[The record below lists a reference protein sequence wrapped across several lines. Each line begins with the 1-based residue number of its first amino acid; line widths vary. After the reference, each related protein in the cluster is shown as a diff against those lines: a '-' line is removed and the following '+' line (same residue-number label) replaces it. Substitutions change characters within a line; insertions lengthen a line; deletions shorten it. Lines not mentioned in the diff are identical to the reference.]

1 VGPNRIDIVAFGGDY
16 NLYHWSTAQSGFDEL
31 VGGVT
36 GVGTPTIVSAASN
49 NLDIVFRNLNAAV
62 THVSWNGSSWGSESL
77 GGLIRGLP
85 SAAVTSGPTR
95 RVYALGTDQLLYEN
109 AKPNGGFWS
118 SWQSVSNAAG
128 AGTTKLAGSP
138 HAITQTSGVVMVQ
151 ARIYSNNTLG
161 PLHATKLMGLHD
173 GGQHDAERIPHS
185 ITTGGAWAAT
195 LSSHGELWNGSSWSD
210 KAGIVE

>member
-95 RVYALGTDQLLYEN
+95 RVYALELISCCT
-109 AKPNGGFWS
+109 KTPNRTA
-118 SWQSVSNAAG
+118 VSGHRGNPYRTPRCRYDEACR
-128 AGTTKLAGSP
+128 LA

-161 PLHATKLMGLHD
+161 LFTRPSSWGFTTAGSTTLSG
-173 GGQHDAERIPHS
+173 IPHS
-185 ITTGGAWAAT
+185 ITTGGAWARHYQAT
-195 LSSHGELWNGSSWSD
+195 ASCGT
-210 KAGIVE
+210 AAVV